1 MQLKCKE
8 KTKQN
13 RFEQCMEKAVTDR
26 MCQNWFAKFHAGD
39 FSLDNTLRSGIP
51 VEVGS
56 NQIETLIE
64 NNQHFIIYEIA
75 KLLKISKSMKL
86 LVKMKNV
93 SFILQKK
100 TTTQTLWSTQYI
112 FFNKLWHVI
121 LWFKTFWWFWISFR
135 INPSCLSEPIKLL
148 NPVPLY
154 PLDFLSYLSS
164 FHSSYWSYCFFC
176 FCLCVFSLIIKYS
189 KFIPTLMLL
198 NLLFH
203 LPRITLSWI

>member
-1 MQLKCKE
+1 MLYYFKKSENATEMQRKK
-8 KTKQN
+8 KQN

-100 TTTQTLWSTQYI
+100 QHH
-112 FFNKLWHVI
+112 KLFGQPNI
-121 LWFKTFWWFWISFR
+121 YFL
-135 INPSCLSEPIKLL
+135 INYGMSYFDLKPSG
-148 NPVPLY
+148 
-154 PLDFLSYLSS
+154 DFE
-164 FHSSYWSYCFFC
+164 FHSE
-176 FCLCVFSLIIKYS
+176 
-189 KFIPTLMLL
+189 
-198 NLLFH
+198 
-203 LPRITLSWI
+203 